1 MINPRLATL
10 SEVAW
15 SPAQRRSW
23 EKFKPSLLQSMKL
36 MNKLGWNHHD
46 F

>member
-15 SPAQRRSW
+15 SQKKRRSW

-36 MNKLGWNHHD
+36 MDKLGWNYHD